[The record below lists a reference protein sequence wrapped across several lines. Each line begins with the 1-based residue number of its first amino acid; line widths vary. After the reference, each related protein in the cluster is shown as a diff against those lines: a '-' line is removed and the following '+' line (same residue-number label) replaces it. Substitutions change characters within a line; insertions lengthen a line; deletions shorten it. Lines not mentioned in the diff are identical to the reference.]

1 MRALEGEIIEG
12 TPVLVP
18 ITKPATSNFIAIIGI
33 KPDPYSLE
41 LSQSWEREAITIF
54 NLSVP
59 FHATP

>member
-12 TPVLVP
+12 TPVLVL
-18 ITKPATSNFIAIIGI
+18 ITKPATSNFIVIGI